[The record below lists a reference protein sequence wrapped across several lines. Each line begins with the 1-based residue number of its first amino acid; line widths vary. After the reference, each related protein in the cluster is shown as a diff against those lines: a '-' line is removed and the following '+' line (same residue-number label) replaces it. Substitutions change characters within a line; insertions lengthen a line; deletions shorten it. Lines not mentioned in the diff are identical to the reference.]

1 VSLRGFGAR
10 VSRRLCAVEL
20 GGFAVATVRGPE
32 RLTVLRSAIDGVKVH
47 RTLNRTGVRP
57 HLRGR
62 GHDGQVDVDRARRV
76 SGAVDAGLGVLPTRS
91 TCLRRSVTLLR
102 EMDRLGLEGTMHIGV
117 RRDEATMSAHAW
129 VQVGKMVVN
138 DDNALVA
145 RYAEISVGDVER
157 LMSSFT

>member
-47 RTLNRTGVRP
+47 RTLTRSGVRP
-57 HLRGR
+57 LLRG
-62 GHDGQVDVDRARRV
+62 
-76 SGAVDAGLGVLPTRS
+76 LVLPTRS